1 LGALEVVDGKG
12 IYRND
17 LDVKGGA
24 YSQYLTTGLWPPKK
38 NLKFKFLN
46 A

>member
-12 IYRND
+12 IYGND

-24 YSQYLTTGLWPPKK
+24 YSQYLSSRVFPQKK
-38 NLKFKFLN
+38 VF
-46 A
+46 